1 MSQSIIARVLLQPEP
16 MQGLY
21 HVSSAPINKHD
32 LLRLIRDK
40 LGLQIEIV
48 ADDAFKC
55 DRSLDSSLF
64 RQTYHY
70 APPSWDAM
78 ITELA
83 QIRNK

>member
-1 MSQSIIARVLLQPEP
+1 MTRVIERILLHPAPQ
-16 MQGLY
+16 QGLF

-40 LGLQIEIV
+40 LELQTEIV
-48 ADDAFKC
+48 GDDTFKC
-55 DRSLDSSLF
+55 DRSLDSTLF
-64 RQTYHY
+64 QRTFNY

-83 QIRNK
+83 QTRGK